1 MSLTP
6 PALSTELDLAPLLM
20 GLFGGLALFLF
31 GMELLA
37 DSLKATAGERM
48 KAILARLTTNRVLGV
63 LTGGFVTAVIQSSS
77 VTTVL
82 VVGFIS
88 AGLMSL
94 SQAIGVILGANVG
107 TTITAQI
114 IAFKVTHY
122 ALLLVAVG
130 YAVAFL
136 SRNEAWKQNGK
147 GLLGLGMIFFGMHV
161 MGDSM
166 VPLRDHP
173 PFLSWMAEM
182 EHPLLGILA
191 GAAFTALIQS
201 SSATT
206 GVVIVLASQ
215 GLLSLPAGIALIFGA
230 NLGTCVTAL
239 LASIGRPREAV
250 RAAVAHILFQVL
262 GVVIWLGFIQELA
275 VLVGGLSADAPRQIA
290 HAHTIFNVSSTLVF
304 LPLAGVIARLIERL
318 VPDRPLAEEELVRA
332 KYLDNDLVSTPALA
346 LDRARLEILHMGD
359 AACEML
365 DRILP
370 GLTTGTTKDLDE
382 VERLDDR
389 VDTLHGHI
397 VTYLG
402 RISRTR
408 LTESQTSEFLK
419 LMEAANSL
427 ENIGDV
433 VETNLVQL
441 GRDRIQQR
449 LRISDATCEV
459 LTDFHRVVRQ
469 ALDRALLAVTQKNPE
484 AARAVLDMKPQV
496 RELANSAAL
505 HEAKRLVAEEPNRL
519 SAYTLEI
526 DTLENLKRVYYFCR
540 RMARAGVPEPRDLA

>member
-1 MSLTP
+1 M
-6 PALSTELDLAPLLM
+6 ELL
-20 GLFGGLALFLF
+20 GGLALFLF
-31 GMELLA
+31 GMELLSQ
-37 DSLKATAGERM
+37 SLKAVAGDRM
-48 KAILARLTTNRVLGV
+48 KSILTRLTSNRLLGV

-94 SQAIGVILGANVG
+94 SQAVGVILGADIG

-114 IAFKVTHY
+114 IAFKITHY
-122 ALLLVAVG
+122 ALLLVAIG
-130 YAVAFL
+130 YGVVFF
-136 SRNEAWKQNGK
+136 SRGETWKQHGK
-147 GLLGLGMIFFGMHV
+147 GLLGLGLVFFGMHL
-161 MGDSM
+161 MGETM
-166 VPLRDHP
+166 VPLRDYP
-173 PFLSWMAEM
+173 PFLAWMAEM

-191 GAAFTALIQS
+191 GAAFTALVQS

-215 GLLSLPAGIALIFGA
+215 DLVSLPAGIALIFGA
-230 NLGTCVTAL
+230 NIGTCVTAL

-250 RAAVAHILFQVL
+250 RAAVVHIVFKVVGVL
-262 GVVIWLGFIQELA
+262 IWLAFIPELA
-275 VLVGGLSADAPRQIA
+275 ALVGRLSEQAPRQIA
-290 HAHTIFNVSSTLVF
+290 HAHTVFNVANTLVF
-304 LPLAGVIARLIERL
+304 LPLAGVFVRLVEWL
-318 VPDRPLAEEELVRA
+318 VPDRPMAEEEIVRA
-332 KYLDNDLVSTPALA
+332 KYLDEDLMSTPSLA

-359 AACEML
+359 TARDML
-365 DRILP
+365 QRILP
-370 GLTTGTTKDLDE
+370 ALTTGSEQDLRE
-382 VERLDDR
+382 IEILDDR
-389 VDTLHGHI
+389 VDALHGFI

-408 LTESQTSEFLK
+408 LTDGQTAEFLK

-441 GRDRIQQR
+441 GRSRIEQR
-449 LRISDATCEV
+449 LRISDATRRV
-459 LTDFHRVVRQ
+459 LQEFHATVVR
-469 ALDRALLAVTQKNPE
+469 ALDQALLAVTQKNPE
-484 AARAVLDMKPQV
+484 AARAVLHMKPQV
-496 RELANSAAL
+496 RALASSAAL

-519 SAYTLEI
+519 PAYTLEI

-540 RMARAGVPEPRDLA
+540 RMARAGVPEAADLS